1 MSNHLA
7 FVDSLQA
14 IEEAK
19 RRAPG
24 AILVTDNP
32 LLADAPETGG
42 CVKNIDQL
50 LDQKSSLALGIE
62 ALRLADV
69 VDEALQQHDVASK
82 LGLVENHLRIG
93 GVSSRLFSSL
103 IYRAAVMARALAGTQ
118 IIERMS
124 IFSADEPAFNTN
136 VPFIASR
143 FASPYPEL
151 AKHGFFGGLTVD
163 AHAVKVPLPETVNET
178 ATESLVLKVAMIPLG
193 FLLMRL
199 LKITRLNLFQKK
211 QIYIGGENEAL
222 RETMP
227 WLLAYGF
234 QFTKIGK
241 LITAPEYAYDKAG
254 VDNIA
259 AVLEPIIGGA
269 IEKSLMDTGE
279 FTSIQSK
286 AIRSNAIAHLAM
298 GLDALRQC
306 QPALE
311 KRLGSFFADADTD
324 AILLTNGL
332 FGATGAQVY
341 GYCQDHGIKVI
352 DFEHGVTTGLSPLSQ
367 AKIEYSEVAACDVL
381 MVSCDT
387 ATKGFAKAKAAKG
400 KVIHTIGLADKV
412 RKLSFPWVQRFL
424 VRRRLGI
431 KPSETAVF
439 HISTYTH
446 SANVRPGWGTPTE
459 SVVHDISR
467 DLVNTVYRGLAHR
480 VFYKPYPTQRFAYEP
495 SYASMYENASNI
507 EFLTVEDFR
516 YSRSAADIIVTSTPT
531 STFGW
536 CVGCD
541 VPIIWLDSK
550 IINPLIDDALRQ
562 QFWDSFICVDI
573 DEDNWQ
579 DKLRTLLNQDVGAL
593 QKEWAAKSLARKALV
608 EASIFGPA
616 GSVGRR
622 AAGFIKALSET
633 NMGKGE
639 A

>member
-1 MSNHLA
+1 LSNHFA
-7 FVDSLQA
+7 FVDSQQA
-14 IEEAK
+14 IEEAM
-19 RRAPG
+19 RRAPD
-24 AILVTDNP
+24 AVLVTDNP
-32 LLADAPETGG
+32 LLADAPFTDGR
-42 CVKNIDQL
+42 VRNIDRL
-50 LDQKSSLALGIE
+50 LDQKTSLALGME

-69 VDEALQQHDVASK
+69 VDVKLQEHDVASK
-82 LGLVENHLRIG
+82 LGLVKNHLRIG
-93 GVSSRLFSSL
+93 GASSRLFSSL
-103 IYRAAVMARALAGTQ
+103 IYRAAVMARALAGAQ
-118 IIERMS
+118 NIERMS
-124 IFSADEPAFNTN
+124 VFSADEPAFNAN

-143 FASPYPEL
+143 FASPYIEL
-151 AKHGFFGGLTVD
+151 AKYGFFEDLSVD
-163 AHAVKVPLPETVNET
+163 TYPVNVPLPETVNET
-178 ATESLVLKVAMIPLG
+178 ATENLILKVAMIPLG

-199 LKITRLNLFQKK
+199 LKISRLNFFRKK

-227 WLLAYGF
+227 WLLVYGF
-234 QFTKIGK
+234 QFTKLGK

-259 AVLEPIIGGA
+259 AVLEPIIGPV
-269 IEKSLMDTGE
+269 IEESLMDTGE

-286 AIRSNAIAHLAM
+286 AVRSNAIAHLAM
-298 GLDALRQC
+298 GLDALRQF

-311 KRLGSFFADADTD
+311 KRLGSFFANANAG

-341 GYCQDHGIKVI
+341 GYCRNHGIKVV

-367 AKIEYSEVAACDVL
+367 AKIEYSEVASCDVL
-381 MVSCDT
+381 MVSSDT
-387 ATKGFAKAKAAKG
+387 ATKGFSKAKAAKG

-412 RKLSFPWVQRFL
+412 RKLSFPWLQRFL

-431 KPSETAVF
+431 RSSETAVF

-495 SYASMYENASNI
+495 SYASMYENVSNI

-541 VPIIWLDSK
+541 VPIIWLDSQ
-550 IINPLIDDALRQ
+550 IINPLIDAELRQ
-562 QFWDSFICVDI
+562 QFWDSFICVDL
-573 DEDNWQ
+573 DEGNWQ
-579 DKLRTLLNQDVGAL
+579 DKLRSLLNQDVGVL
-593 QKEWAAKSLARKALV
+593 QKEWADKSQARQALV
-608 EASIFGPA
+608 EASINGPS

-622 AAGFIKALSET
+622 AAKFIAALSEHEF
-633 NMGKGE
+633 GKG
-639 A
+639 